1 MKDNFS
7 MDWEGRDGLGII
19 QACYTYCALY
29 FCCDYIS
36 STSDYQALDSGGLGP
51 LL

>member
-19 QACYTYCALY
+19 QACYICFALY
-29 FCCDYIS
+29 F
-36 STSDYQALDSGGLGP
+36 
-51 LL
+51 